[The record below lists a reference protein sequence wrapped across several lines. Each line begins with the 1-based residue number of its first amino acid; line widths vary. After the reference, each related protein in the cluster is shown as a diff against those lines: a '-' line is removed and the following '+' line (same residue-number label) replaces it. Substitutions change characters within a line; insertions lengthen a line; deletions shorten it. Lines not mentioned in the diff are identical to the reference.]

1 MKRYLLIALASFAAL
16 PLAAQAPA
24 AAASAQDDSKKVVAI
39 VNGEAITRARL
50 DQLWE
55 RAGQQMRAQYE
66 QNGGKS
72 AFLENYISKRLMI
85 QEARKAKFDQRPE
98 VVAELEAA
106 RESALF
112 DRYVRDVVSESI
124 VSEAAIRKYYE
135 ENKDQFV
142 MPERAKLRH
151 IILNNTKA
159 GPNARTKEQSLELMK
174 KIAAELGRPNDKS
187 PAATQAF
194 VARFAEM
201 AARYSED
208 ATAQAGGDL
217 GWAEKGYLDATFD
230 QAAFTMPVGTLSGI
244 VETPFGMHLIYVED
258 RKNAST
264 ESFDDAR
271 PAIREFLMAQNANSV
286 VERLNRLT
294 GELKANSKITVFP
307 ENVQ

>member
-1 MKRYLLIALASFAAL
+1 MKRYLLIALASLAAL

-24 AAASAQDDSKKVVAI
+24 AAAAAQDDGKKVVAV

-55 RAGQQMRAQYE
+55 RAGQQMRSQYE

-124 VSEAAIRKYYE
+124 VSEAAIRKYYD
-135 ENKDQFV
+135 ENKDQFS

-151 IILNNTKA
+151 IILNNTQA
-159 GPNARTKEQSLELMK
+159 GANPRTKEQSLELMK
-174 KIAAELGRPNDKS
+174 KIAAELGRPTDRT
-187 PAATQAF
+187 PAGTQAF
-194 VARFAEM
+194 LTRFA
-201 AARYSED
+201 AAAAKYSED
-208 ATAQAGGDL
+208 ATAQSGGDL
-217 GWAEKGYLDATFD
+217 GWTERGYLDATLD
-230 QAAFTMPVGTLSGI
+230 QAAFSVPVGMLSGI
-244 VETPFGMHLIYVED
+244 VETPFGLHLIFVED
-258 RKNAST
+258 RKAATT
-264 ESFDDAR
+264 ESFEDAR
-271 PAIREFLMAQNANSV
+271 PAIREFLMAQNATSV

-294 GELKANSKITVFP
+294 GELKANSNITVFP